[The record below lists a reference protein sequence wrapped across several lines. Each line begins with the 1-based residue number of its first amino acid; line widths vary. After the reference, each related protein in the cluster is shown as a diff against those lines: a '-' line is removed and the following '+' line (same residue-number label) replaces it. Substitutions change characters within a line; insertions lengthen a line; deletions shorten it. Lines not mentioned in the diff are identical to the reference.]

1 MTPNEFLLAAFQA
14 AISAK
19 HIFPEYAACEAALES
34 AWGKSQLAIKAQ
46 NLFGRK
52 QSHPPVFDTL
62 DMPTHEY
69 VHGEMVPVMA
79 HWVKYPDWA
88 SCFDDRMALLRRLSV
103 VTNEDGSLK
112 FPEYLDALNS
122 QIGESFVV
130 NVSKKWSTDPLRATK
145 VLQIYAAH
153 KTVFPAL
160 SATS

>member
-1 MTPNEFLLAAFQA
+1 MTASPQEFLKAAFTA
-14 AISAK
+14 ATLAK

-34 AWGKSQLAIKAQ
+34 AWGKSGLAVKAN

-52 QSHPPVFDTL
+52 QSKEPVFETI

-69 VHGEMVPVMA
+69 VHGEMVPTVA

-112 FPEYLDALNS
+112 FPEYLAALNADN
-122 QIGESFVV
+122 GRDFVV
-130 NVSKKWSTDPLRATK
+130 NVSKKWSTDPERGTK
-145 VLQIYAAH
+145 VLEIYNNH
-153 KTVFPAL
+153 KDAL
-160 SATS
+160 V